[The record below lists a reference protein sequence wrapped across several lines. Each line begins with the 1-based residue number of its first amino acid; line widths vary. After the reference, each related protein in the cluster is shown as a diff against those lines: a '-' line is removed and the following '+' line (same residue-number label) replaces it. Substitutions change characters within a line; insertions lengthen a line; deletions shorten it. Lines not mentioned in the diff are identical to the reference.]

1 MTFKEIVDL
10 VIESYSAG
18 KNPDELPKEAREAI
32 LALDIDEKH
41 QLQYTMTL
49 YDLFGDKYRKITSE
63 EKEIFYSVFNA
74 GFHKGRINAEI
85 NLVEKLLED
94 KTPEAND
101 FILQILN
108 RMKSALSE
116 ETEFALHQ
124 IGDLLDSQ
132 KKDA

>member
-18 KNPDELPKEAREAI
+18 KDPNELPKETREAI
-32 LALDIDEKH
+32 LALDNNKKH
-41 QLQYTMTL
+41 QLQYAMTL
-49 YDLFGDKYRKITSE
+49 YDLFGDKYRKITPD

-74 GFHKGRINAEI
+74 GFHKGMINAEI
-85 NLVEKLLED
+85 NLVEKLLAD

-101 FILQILN
+101 FILQTLN
-108 RMKSALSE
+108 RMKSVLSE
-116 ETEFALHQ
+116 ETELALHQ